1 MREGMSS
8 AQIWRD
14 YVRVTVQLFK
24 DSGIESNQY
33 GDGLTRKLD
42 KAA

>member
-14 YVRVTVQLFK
+14 HVQKVMEVFRE
-24 DSGIESNQY
+24 SGIESNQY
-33 GDGLTRKLD
+33 GDGLARKLD